1 MFNGNHSKM
10 NYTDSVRDLMIY
22 VQNTLKQMTG
32 AGPAAKMLEELHP
45 GRPPPTPVPA
55 VLCPACRGKRPE
67 GRIVA
72 CELSVWPGLPGA
84 LGCQAPEKG
93 GGAARAGVTCLNSK
107 APAWA

>member
-45 GRPPPTPVPA
+45 GRPPTPSGALPSPPWETA
-55 VLCPACRGKRPE
+55 RRTDRGLRALRVARPP
-67 GRIVA
+67 GG
-72 CELSVWPGLPGA
+72 PGLPGPRE
-84 LGCQAPEKG
+84 GRRG
-93 GGAARAGVTCLNSK
+93 TCRSHLS
-107 APAWA
+107 